1 MDQLNVMKTVKILV
15 VEDSPS
21 DVRLIREAL
30 RGAPMVVHITVA
42 RDGVEAMDYLHH
54 CKNADSPLPDLILLD
69 LNLPRKNGR
78 EVLMEVKSDPELKP
92 IPVLV
97 MTSSYDEDDIAQA
110 YSLNANCYIR
120 KPIDLIEYQRVVRA
134 IEDFWFLTVTLPET
148 YNGPLQAHPLAAS
161 GHRIH

>member
-30 RGAPMVVHITVA
+30 REAPMVVHITVA

-54 CKNADSPLPDLILLD
+54 CKTAYLPLPDLILLD

-78 EVLMEVKSDPELKP
+78 EVLTEVKTDPELKQ

-120 KPIDLIEYQRVVRA
+120 KPNDLMEYQRVVRA

-148 YNGPLQAHPLAAS
+148 YNEPFPAQSLTPS
-161 GHRIH
+161 GHLVH

>member
-30 RGAPMVVHITVA
+30 RGSPMVIQITVA
-42 RDGVEAMDYLHH
+42 RDGVEAMEYLHH
-54 CKNADSPLPDLILLD
+54 CKKADSPLPELILLD

-78 EVLMEVKSDPELKP
+78 EVLMEVKSDPQLKSV
-92 IPVLV
+92 PVLI
-97 MTSSYDEDDIAQA
+97 MSSSYDEDDIAQA

-120 KPIDLIEYQRVVRA
+120 KPIDLVEYQRVVRA
-134 IEDFWFLTVTLPET
+134 IEDFWFMTVTLPET
-148 YNGPLQAHPLAAS
+148 FDGPLLAQSLAVVS
-161 GHRIH
+161 HRVH

>member
-30 RGAPMVVHITVA
+30 REAPMVVHMTVA
-42 RDGVEAMDYLHH
+42 RDGVEAMDYLQQ
-54 CKNADSPLPDLILLD
+54 CKKADSPLPDLVLLD

-78 EVLMEVKSDPELKP
+78 EVLVEVKND
-92 IPVLV
+92 PVLKQMPV
-97 MTSSYDEDDIAQA
+97 LIMTSSYDEEDIAQA

-120 KPIDLIEYQRVVRA
+120 KPIDLLEYQRVVRA

-148 YNGPLQAHPLAAS
+148 YNAPVQAHSLASS